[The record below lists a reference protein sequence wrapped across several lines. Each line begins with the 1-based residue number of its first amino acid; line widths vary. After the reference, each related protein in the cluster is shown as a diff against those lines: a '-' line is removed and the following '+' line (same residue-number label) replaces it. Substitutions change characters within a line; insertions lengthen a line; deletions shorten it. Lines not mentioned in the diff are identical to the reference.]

1 MHEKIIVR
9 AFWIFFP
16 PLGVAFVLPFF
27 IIFDALLIG
36 IKLLTLISFYIKSKK
51 IVITE
56 TAILTDQPACF
67 LDTLGHNVGGLFNT
81 RFLDTVVHGLQHG
94 LGTLLRFDCLDAESK
109 TYNKQ

>member
-1 MHEKIIVR
+1 MQEEIIVG
-9 AFWIFFP
+9 A
-16 PLGVAFVLPFF
+16 LGVFLSPLRVAFILPFF
-27 IIFDALLIG
+27 IIFDAFLIG
-36 IKLLTLISFYIKSKK
+36 IKLLTLISFYIKPKK
-51 IVITE
+51 IMITE

-81 RFLDTVVHGLQHG
+81 RFLGTVIHGLQHG